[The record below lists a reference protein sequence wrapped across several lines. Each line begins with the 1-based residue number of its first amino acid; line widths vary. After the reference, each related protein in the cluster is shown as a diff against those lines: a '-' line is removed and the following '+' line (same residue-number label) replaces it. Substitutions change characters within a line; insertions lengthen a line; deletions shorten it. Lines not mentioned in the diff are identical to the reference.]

1 MAKRK
6 KKKKAKDFDIAYTI
20 GRIVRL
26 GLVLGIWVT
35 IAIAA
40 LCGFYALELPGLISK
55 PEMDH
60 KPLIAVK
67 DIDGNVVARYGEF
80 KGETIDVS
88 KMPNYLVYAVLS
100 IEDRRFYQHFGIDP
114 LGIARALVA
123 NASGH
128 SGIQGGSTITQQLAK
143 NLFLTRER
151 KLKRKIQEAMLAL
164 WLEHKMTKDEILTAY
179 LNRVYLGS
187 GTYGVEAA
195 SRTYFHKSA
204 KDVTLHEAAILA
216 GLLKAPSRYSPLSN
230 PKLADERANTVL
242 LSMEDAGYITDKE
255 AKKLMVI
262 PDKKGDLPTDS
273 AGPLGDSIRYYTDWV
288 TGDLDKIIGTP
299 TEDINIETTLVQS
312 IQKAAEAAVDK
323 ALAEAKDKNVSQAA
337 VIVMARDG
345 AILAMV
351 GGKNYGESQ
360 FNRAVQAYRQP
371 GSSFKPVVYLT
382 ALEHGYTPDTI
393 VNDAPITTGKYRPT
407 NFKGEYMGQIPLYEA
422 LAYSL
427 NTISYQLTKEV
438 GVGYVI
444 GTARRLGIE
453 ADLSRDLSLAL
464 GSSGVPM
471 IQMITAYGS
480 IANDGYQ
487 VEPYAI
493 RKITDSK
500 GTLIYSRPPHGITDG
515 QSMFNPGTVRQLK
528 SMMQGVVEFGTGGA
542 AKFGP
547 TVAGKT
553 GTSQDFRDAWFSG
566 FTDQYVASVW
576 VGNDDNASMK
586 RVTGGSIP
594 AKIWRETMIA
604 AYDSGKGRNLSAP
617 SLSST
622 TAPSMFDTDPQSS
635 ADLAQPEGTDDF
647 GNLIGRL
654 LSTPDSSPAETES
667 TPPGIAETVPT
678 SGFAPSPPP
687 NTFTGSEKPRTVR
700 HNMRFND

>member
-6 KKKKAKDFDIAYTI
+6 KKKKTNDFDLVYSL
-20 GRIVRL
+20 GRLVRL
-26 GLVLGIWVT
+26 GLVLGIWAT
-35 IAIAA
+35 IALAGLI
-40 LCGFYALELPGLISK
+40 GFYALELPNIIDK
-55 PEMDH
+55 PEMER
-60 KPLIAVK
+60 KPLIAVE

-80 KGETIDVS
+80 QGETIDIS

-114 LGIARALVA
+114 QGIARAMVS
-123 NASGH
+123 NVIGKH
-128 SGIQGGSTITQQLAK
+128 GVQGGSTITQQLAK
-143 NLFLTRER
+143 NMFLSRER
-151 KLKRKIQEAMLAL
+151 TLKRKIQEALLAI
-164 WLEHKMTKDEILTAY
+164 WLEHKMTKDQILTAY

-195 SRTYFHKSA
+195 ARTYFHKSA
-204 KDVTLHEAAILA
+204 KDVTLHEAAIIA

-242 LSMEDAGYITDKE
+242 AAMEDAGYITEKE
-255 AKKLMVI
+255 AKKLMVV
-262 PDKKGDLPTDS
+262 PDKKGDLPANAAITTSDS
-273 AGPLGDSIRYYTDWV
+273 TRYYTDWV

-299 TEDINIETTLVQS
+299 TEDINISTTLVPS
-312 IQKAAEAAVDK
+312 IQKAAEKAVAK
-323 ALAEAKDKNVSQAA
+323 YLEEAKDKNVSQAA
-337 VIVMARDG
+337 VVIMARDG

-351 GGKNYGESQ
+351 GGKNYAESQ
-360 FNRAVQAYRQP
+360 FNRAVQAFRQP

-407 NFKGEYMGQIPLYEA
+407 NFKGEYMGEVPLYEA

-471 IQMITAYGS
+471 IQMVTAYGN

-487 VEPYAI
+487 IEPYAI
-493 RKITDSK
+493 RKITDKK
-500 GTLIYSRPPHGITDG
+500 GTLIYSRPPRGIMDG
-515 QSMFNPGTVRQLK
+515 QPMFDPNVVQQLK
-528 SMMQGVVEFGTGGA
+528 GMMQGVVEFGTGGA

-547 TVAGKT
+547 AIAGKT

-566 FTDQYVASVW
+566 FTDQYVGSVW
-576 VGNDDNASMK
+576 VGNDDNSSMK

-617 SLSST
+617 SLSTST
-622 TAPSMFDTDPQSS
+622 TATAPTDTDPSS
-635 ADLAQPEGTDDF
+635 AGQSPVGSDEF
-647 GNLIGRL
+647 GGLINRL
-654 LSTPDSSPAETES
+654 LSAPASPSSPEVTES
-667 TPPGIAETVPT
+667 NPPGISVSVP
-678 SGFAPSPPP
+678 SGLALSPPT
-687 NTFTGSEKPRTVR
+687 NVEKPRVINNAR
-700 HNMRFND
+700 YDARFND

>member
-6 KKKKAKDFDIAYTI
+6 KKKKTRDFDIAYTI
-20 GRIVRL
+20 GRFVRL
-26 GLVLGIWVT
+26 GLVLGIWG
-35 IAIAA
+35 AIALA
-40 LCGFYALELPGLISK
+40 GLIGFYALELPGLIDK
-55 PEMDH
+55 PEMER
-60 KPLIAVK
+60 KPLIAVE

-80 KGETIDVS
+80 QGETIDIS

-114 LGIARALVA
+114 QGIARALVS
-123 NASGH
+123 NATGRH
-128 SGIQGGSTITQQLAK
+128 GVQGGSTITQQLAK
-143 NLFLTRER
+143 NMFLSRDRT
-151 KLKRKIQEAMLAL
+151 LKRKIQEALLAV
-164 WLEHKMTKDEILTAY
+164 WLEHKMTKDQILTAY

-195 SRTYFHKSA
+195 ARTYFHKSA
-204 KDVTLHEAAILA
+204 KDVTLHEAAIIA

-242 LSMEDAGYITDKE
+242 GAMEDAGYITEKE
-255 AKKLMVI
+255 AKKLMVV
-262 PDKKGDLPTDS
+262 PDKKGTLAADTPT
-273 AGPLGDSIRYYTDWV
+273 PPGDSTRYYTDWV

-299 TEDINIETTLVQS
+299 TEDINIQTTLVPA
-312 IQKAAEAAVDK
+312 IQKAAENAITK
-323 ALAEAKDKNVSQAA
+323 YLAEAKDKNVSQAA
-337 VIVMARDG
+337 VVIMARDG

-351 GGKNYGESQ
+351 GGRNYSESQ

-393 VNDAPITTGKYRPT
+393 VNDAPITVGKYRPT
-407 NFKGEYMGQIPLYEA
+407 NFKGEYMGEIPLYEA

-471 IQMITAYGS
+471 IQMIAAYGT

-493 RKITDSK
+493 RKITDK
-500 GTLIYSRPPHGITDG
+500 NGVLIYSRPPRGIMDG
-515 QSMFNPGTVRQLK
+515 QGMFEPGTVQQLK
-528 SMMQGVVEFGTGGA
+528 GMMQGVVEFGTGGA

-547 TVAGKT
+547 AIAGKT

-566 FTDQYVASVW
+566 FTDQYVGSVW
-576 VGNDDNASMK
+576 VGNDDNSSMK
-586 RVTGGSIP
+586 RVTGGTIP
-594 AKIWRETMIA
+594 AKIWRETMMA

-622 TAPSMFDTDPQSS
+622 IASVPTDTDSSS
-635 ADLAQPEGTDDF
+635 AGQSPVGSDDF
-647 GNLIGRL
+647 GGLLNRL
-654 LSTPDSSPAETES
+654 LSAPASPSPEVTES
-667 TPPGIAETVPT
+667 NPPGISVSVP
-678 SGFAPSPPP
+678 SGFVLSPP
-687 NTFTGSEKPRTVR
+687 TGIEKPRISR
-700 HNMRFND
+700 ENARFND

>member
-6 KKKKAKDFDIAYTI
+6 KKKKTRNFDIAYI
-20 GRIVRL
+20 LGRFVRL
-26 GLVLGIWVT
+26 GLVVGIWCAIG
-35 IAIAA
+35 IAG
-40 LCGFYALELPGLISK
+40 LVGFYALELPSLIDK
-55 PEMDH
+55 PEMER
-60 KPLIAVK
+60 KPLIAVE

-80 KGETIDVS
+80 KGETIDIS

-114 LGIARALVA
+114 WGIARAMVS
-123 NASGH
+123 NITSNHGV
-128 SGIQGGSTITQQLAK
+128 QGGSTITQQLAK
-143 NLFLTRER
+143 NMFLSRDRT
-151 KLKRKIQEAMLAL
+151 LKRKIQEALLAL
-164 WLEHKMTKDEILTAY
+164 WLEQKMTKDQILTAY

-204 KDVTLHEAAILA
+204 TDVTLHEAAIIA

-242 LSMEDAGYITDKE
+242 GAMEDAGYITEKE
-255 AKKLMVI
+255 AKKLMVV
-262 PDKKGDLPTDS
+262 PDKKSTLPAENAVMASDS
-273 AGPLGDSIRYYTDWV
+273 TRYYTDWV

-299 TEDINIETTLVQS
+299 TEDINISTTLVPS
-312 IQKAAEAAVDK
+312 IQKAAENAVTK
-323 ALAEAKDKNVSQAA
+323 YLAEAKDKNVSQAA
-337 VIVMARDG
+337 VIIMARDG

-351 GGKNYGESQ
+351 GGKNYAESQ
-360 FNRAVQAYRQP
+360 FNRAAQAFRQP

-382 ALEHGYTPDTI
+382 ALEHGYTPNTL
-393 VNDAPITTGKYRPT
+393 VNDAPITTGRYRPT
-407 NFKGEYMGQIPLYEA
+407 NFKGEYMGEIPLYEA

-453 ADLSRDLSLAL
+453 ADLSRDLSLSL

-471 IQMITAYGS
+471 IQMVTAYGT

-493 RKITDSK
+493 RKITDK
-500 GTLIYSRPPHGITDG
+500 DGTLIYSRPARGITDG
-515 QSMFNPGTVRQLK
+515 QSMFQPETVRQLK
-528 SMMQGVVEFGTGGA
+528 GMMQGVVEFGTGGA

-547 TVAGKT
+547 AIAGKT

-566 FTDQYVASVW
+566 FTDQYIGSVW
-576 VGNDDNASMK
+576 VGNDDNSSMK
-586 RVTGGSIP
+586 KVTGGTIP

-622 TAPSMFDTDPQSS
+622 TTPVPADTDSSSSAEQSS
-635 ADLAQPEGTDDF
+635 VGSDDF
-647 GNLIGRL
+647 GGMINRL
-654 LSTPDSSPAETES
+654 LSATDAPSPSPEVTES
-667 TPPGIAETVPT
+667 NPPGISVSVP
-678 SGFAPSPPP
+678 SGFALSPPP
-687 NTFTGSEKPRTVR
+687 SVERPRVINSAR
-700 HNMRFND
+700 YNARFND

>member
-1 MAKRK
+1 MAQRK
-6 KKKKAKDFDIAYTI
+6 KKKSPNHT
-20 GRIVRL
+20 L
-26 GLVLGIWVT
+26 GSLFLQGMRWLFVVGLWVT
-35 IAIAA
+35 IGLAGLI
-40 LCGFYALELPGLISK
+40 GFYALELPSLIDK
-55 PEMDH
+55 PELER

-80 KGETIDVS
+80 KGANIDVAQL
-88 KMPNYLVYAVLS
+88 PPYVVYAVLS

-114 LGIARALVA
+114 MGMIRAMGRNVLEHRFA
-123 NASGH
+123 
-128 SGIQGGSTITQQLAK
+128 QGGSTITQQLAK
-143 NLFLTRER
+143 NMFLSRER
-151 KLKRKIQEAMLAL
+151 TLKRKIQEALLAL
-164 WLEHKMTKDEILTAY
+164 WLEHKMTKDEIITAY

-195 SRTYFHKSA
+195 SQTYFHKSA
-204 KDVTLHEAAILA
+204 RDVSLHEAAILA

-242 LSMEDAGYITDKE
+242 ASMEDAGYITEKE
-255 AKKLMVI
+255 AKTLMVV
-262 PDKKGDLPTDS
+262 PDKKGATQLVTS
-273 AGPLGDSIRYYTDWV
+273 GDSVRYYTDWV
-288 TGDLDKIIGTP
+288 TGDLDKIIGAP
-299 TEDINIETTLVQS
+299 TEDIDIETTLVPA
-312 IQKAAEAAVDK
+312 IQKAAQAAVEK
-323 ALAEAKDKNVSQAA
+323 ALAADGKEKNVSQGA

-351 GGKNYGESQ
+351 GGRNYGESQ

-382 ALEHGYTPDTI
+382 ALEHGYTRDTI
-393 VNDAPITTGKYRPT
+393 VNDARIETGKYRPT
-407 NFKGEYMGQIPLYEA
+407 NFKNEYYGQIPLYEA

-427 NTISYQLTKEV
+427 NTVSYQLTKEV

-464 GSSGVPM
+464 GSSGIPM
-471 IQMITAYGS
+471 IQMITAYGT

-487 VEPYAI
+487 IEPYAI

-500 GTLIYSRPPHGITDG
+500 GTLIYSRPPHGIMDG
-515 QSMFNPGTVRQLK
+515 QSMFAPQTVQELK
-528 SMMQGVVEFGTGGA
+528 GMMQGVVEFGTGQA

-547 TVAGKT
+547 PIAGKT

-566 FTDQYVASVW
+566 FTDQYVTSVW
-576 VGNDDNASMK
+576 VGNDDNSSMK

-594 AKIWRETMIA
+594 AKIWREVMIA

-617 SLSST
+617 SLSSSSGS
-622 TAPSMFDTDPQSS
+622 TANSS
-635 ADLAQPEGTDDF
+635 PGGSDDF
-647 GNLIGRL
+647 GNLLNRL
-654 LSTPDSSPAETES
+654 LSAPDSPPSSSSVPELPGTIPETS
-667 TPPGIAETVPT
+667 VPPGFEL
-678 SGFAPSPPP
+678 SPPP
-687 NTFTGSEKPRTVR
+687 SIEKPRYSN
-700 HNMRFND
+700 HDARFND